1 MKKILN
7 IAGWI
12 VLAILFIFILSEALK
27 AIDKNK
33 IDPKTLTTGPA
44 NSGVIIDQEIPNV
57 IGYIDDSA
65 NILSTETKVSLTA
78 LLTEFA
84 KGDKGEIAILTV
96 PSMNGLTIEEF
107 GIRVG
112 EKWKVGKAGID
123 NGVIIIIA
131 LNERKVR
138 IETGRGANITD
149 AQAGQILDNK
159 MVPKLKKGDWNGAV
173 QDGVQEIIL
182 LMNR

>member
-1 MKKILN
+1 MKTIHTILLFLALAF
-7 IAGWI
+7 II
-12 VLAILFIFILSEALK
+12 LMLVLSSK
-27 AIDKNK
+27 TKV
-33 IDPKTLTTGPA
+33 DPKTITAGPA
-44 NSGVIIDQEIPNV
+44 NSGVIVNQNIPDV
-57 IGYIDDSA
+57 VGYVDDSA
-65 NILSTETKVSLTA
+65 NILDTSTKVSLTA

-84 KGDKGEIAILTV
+84 KGTKGEIAVLTV
-96 PSMNGLTIEEF
+96 PSINGLTIEEF
-107 GIRVG
+107 AIRVG

-123 NGVIIIIA
+123 NGVIVIIA

-159 MVPKLKKGDWNGAV
+159 MVPKLKQGDWNGAI

-182 LMNR
+182 LMNK